1 MKKLLILTFLF
12 LSMLFVTASSYSQ
25 YSNPES
31 VVYDSTAK
39 RYLISNTTTGVIMQR
54 TLTGTVTNFVT
65 GASSCR
71 GMAIYNNAVYVAC
84 GTIVRGYDLTTGN
97 SIMNVSVSGSSF
109 LNGMDVDASGILY
122 ISDFT
127 ARRIYKLNTV
137 TQTYWIYVSA
147 TTSQPNGICVD
158 APRNRVLFCNW
169 GGSAP
174 VKSINLAD
182 SSVTTVATTS
192 YSNCDGIKMD
202 KNNNIY
208 VSTWGSSGVIKF
220 DVNFSAPPTLVI
232 TGLSSPADIY
242 VNKKS
247 DTLASPNAGN
257 NTVTFHFLNNPTSVV
272 NNNITVKDFSLN
284 QNYPNPFNPST
295 SISFNLVKQGFV
307 NLSVYNINGKKVA
320 ELLNEKMNAG
330 FQSISF
336 NAVNLPS
343 GVYTY
348 KLNVDEVSLS
358 KNMVLIK

>member
-1 MKKLLILTFLF
+1 MKKLFIL
-12 LSMLFVTASSYSQ
+12 LSLLFVTASSYSQ

-54 TLTGTVTNFVT
+54 TLSGTVTNFVT

-84 GTIVRGYDLTTGN
+84 GTVVRGYDLTTGN
-97 SIMNVSVSGSSF
+97 SIMNVTVSGSQF
-109 LNGMDVDASGILY
+109 LNGMDVDAAGMLY
-122 ISDFT
+122 ISDFN

-137 TQTYWIYVSA
+137 TQSYWIYVSA
-147 TTSQPNGICVD
+147 TTTQPNGICVD

-169 GGSAP
+169 GSNAP
-174 VKSINLAD
+174 VKAVNLAD
-182 SSVTTVATTS
+182 STVSTVATTT
-192 YSNCDGIKMD
+192 YGNCDGIKMD
-202 KNNNIY
+202 RNNNVY
-208 VSTWGSSGVIKF
+208 VSTWSAGGVIKF

-242 VNKKS
+242 INKKA

-257 NTVTFHFLNNPTSVV
+257 NTVSFHFLNNPTSVS
-272 NNNITVKDFSLN
+272 NNISTVKDFNLY
-284 QNYPNPFNPST
+284 QNYPNPFNPAT

-307 NLSVYNINGKKVA
+307 NLSVYNVNGKKVS
-320 ELLNEKMNAG
+320 ELLNGKMNAG
-330 FQSISF
+330 FQSVSF
-336 NAVNLPS
+336 NAINLSS

-348 KLNVDEVSLS
+348 KLNVDGVSVS

>member
-1 MKKLLILTFLF
+1 MKKLFILTFLF
-12 LSMLFVTASSYSQ
+12 LSLFFVTASSYSQ

-97 SIMNVSVSGSSF
+97 SIMNVTVSGSSF
-109 LNGMDVDASGILY
+109 LNGMDVDASGMLY
-122 ISDFT
+122 ISDFNG
-127 ARRIYKLNTV
+127 RRIYKLNTV

-147 TTSQPNGICVD
+147 TTTQPNGICVD

-169 GGSAP
+169 GSNAP
-174 VKSINLAD
+174 VKAVNLAD
-182 SSVTTVATTS
+182 STVSTVAATT
-192 YSNCDGIKMD
+192 YGNCDGIKMD
-202 KNNNIY
+202 KNNNVY
-208 VSTWGSSGVIKF
+208 VSTWSAGGVIKF

-232 TGLSSPADIY
+232 SGLSSPADIY
-242 VNKKS
+242 INKKA

-257 NTVTFHFLNNPTSVV
+257 NTVTFHFLNTTSAGE
-272 NNNITVKDFSLN
+272 NTTTVKDFNLY

-295 SISFNLVKQGFV
+295 SISFNLTKQGFV
-307 NLSVYNINGKKVA
+307 NLSVYNVNGKKVS

-330 FQSISF
+330 FQSVSF
-336 NAVNLPS
+336 NAISLSS

-348 KLNVDEVSLS
+348 QLNVDGVSIS